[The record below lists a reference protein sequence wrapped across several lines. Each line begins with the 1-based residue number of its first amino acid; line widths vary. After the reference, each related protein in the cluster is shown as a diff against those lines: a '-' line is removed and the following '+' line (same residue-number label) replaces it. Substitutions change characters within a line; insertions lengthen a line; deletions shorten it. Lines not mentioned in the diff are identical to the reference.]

1 MPLYEKFVQLET
13 ALFMRRAT
21 RVRSHISAAM
31 YELKTEVE
39 RILTNARPSTVDA
52 FVTFLHRR
60 QPTQFTYL
68 LAIPGVAPKPW
79 QTLLVPT
86 LNSRVLFAEAKRYGY
101 NLSSPSHVRLNLE
114 RLYQAV
120 CRPHNHTPR
129 DRRSQKDW
137 VAMDETDD
145 EKPSGIKLVCE
156 GSTPFSEAK
165 EEECRKWMW
174 LPDGATT
181 FRVTG
186 ISPRAFAHFTA
197 YLSTLITTKK
207 LEVAAQVLHPED
219 VPLEEIALLY
229 YFAHVV
235 KMEPLAL
242 LLADRINL
250 KTPEKS
256 TTEMAAWL
264 DTIGITKVSIAPFV

>member
-1 MPLYEKFVQLET
+1 MPYETFVQLET

-68 LAIPGVAPKPW
+68 LAIPGVAPKRW
-79 QTLLVPT
+79 QTLLVST
-86 LNSRVLFAEAKRYGY
+86 LDSKVLFAEAKRYGY
-101 NLSSPSHVRLNLE
+101 DLSSPSHVRLNQD

-120 CRPHNHTPR
+120 CRPPHNYTPR
-129 DRRSQKDW
+129 DRQRP
-137 VAMDETDD
+137 AMDETDD
-145 EKPSGIKLVCE
+145 KKPFAIKLVCE
-156 GSTPFSEAK
+156 GSTPFSAAK

-219 VPLEEIALLY
+219 VSLEEIALLY

-256 TTEMAAWL
+256 TTDMAAWL

>member
-1 MPLYEKFVQLET
+1 MTAMAYAKFVQLET

-21 RVRSHISAAM
+21 RVRSDISRAM

-52 FVTFLHRR
+52 FVSFLHRR

-68 LAIPGVAPKPW
+68 LAVPGVAPKRW
-79 QTLLVPT
+79 QTMLVPT
-86 LNSRVLFAEAKRYGY
+86 LNSKVLFAEAKRYGY
-101 NLSSPSHVRLNLE
+101 DLSSPSHVRLNQN

-120 CRPHNHTPR
+120 CRRFHDGAPR
-129 DRRSQKDW
+129 DRQRPT
-137 VAMDETDD
+137 MDETDD
-145 EKPSGIKLVCE
+145 KKPFAIKLVCE
-156 GSTPFSEAK
+156 GATPFNEAK

-181 FRVTG
+181 FRITG

-219 VPLEEIALLY
+219 VPLEEVALLY
-229 YFAHVV
+229 YFAHIV

-256 TTEMAAWL
+256 TTEMATWL
-264 DTIGITKVSIAPFV
+264 DTIGITRVTIAPFV